1 MPRPQFSIRTL
12 LWLTLIAAIGSAAW
26 VSINPLP
33 TWARLLVEIVIL
45 LAVVEVACIAK
56 ISRLK
61 RDGKIACR
69 RQGE

>member
-1 MPRPQFSIRTL
+1 MPRPQFSIRTV
-12 LWLTLIAAIGSAAW
+12 LWLTLVVGIGSAAW

-33 TWARLLVEIVIL
+33 PWARLLVELVIL
-45 LAVVEVACIAK
+45 LAVVEVACVAK

-69 RQGE
+69 RKGE